1 MHRTFSR
8 VLNLQKNRL
17 HSCDQTSSLPLL
29 FCYGLLAQLVERLNG
44 IEEVSSS
51 RLLGSTTL
59 KATGFIP
66 VAFLCL
72 KRADP
77 PEH

>member
-1 MHRTFSR
+1 
-8 VLNLQKNRL
+8 
-17 HSCDQTSSLPLL
+17 
-29 FCYGLLAQLVERLNG
+29 
-44 IEEVSSS
+44 
-51 RLLGSTTL
+51 L

-77 PEH
+77 PER